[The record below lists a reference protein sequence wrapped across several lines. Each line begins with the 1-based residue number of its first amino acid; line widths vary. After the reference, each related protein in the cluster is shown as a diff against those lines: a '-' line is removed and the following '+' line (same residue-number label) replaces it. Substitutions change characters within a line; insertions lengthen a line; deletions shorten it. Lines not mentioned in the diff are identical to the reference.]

1 MTDKSLLGFSLYQ
14 AILSNAGVMKFGLMR
29 GGKLALVLN
38 QTSTT
43 SRAQTLVQLY
53 NPQNHKI

>member
-1 MTDKSLLGFSLYQ
+1 MINVWFQ
-14 AILSNAGVMKFGLMR
+14 FVSNAGVMKLGLMG

-43 SRAQTLVQLY
+43 SRAQTLVQLF
-53 NPQNHKI
+53 NPKSQNLTLGSMF